1 MATIK
6 DVAEKAG
13 VSAATVS
20 YVLNDARKV
29 RPETE
34 QRVLWAAKELG
45 YQPNT
50 AARSLAVG
58 RSSIIGLIVPDM
70 LNPFFPEITKSFQS
84 EAALYGMETV
94 AMDGNNDSQRTRSL
108 VERLLGLQA
117 PGIAFL
123 TSQVDPPLKEFI
135 EKRGIFAVY
144 LGFGAPGPNVSN
156 ISIEQRHGI
165 QEAIHHLVALGHHKV
180 GFIGGPADG
189 AFAQSRKSIFVEC
202 AAAAGLEVRVF
213 ESDFTVQGGYF
224 GCSRVLGGF
233 DATAIMTANDLMAI
247 GALHYAYDRQIQV
260 PSALSVVGFDNI
272 NFAQFTQPALT
283 TVAVPRAEIG
293 RLAFQSLWSLINESP
308 GGDYEV
314 KTDLVIRQSTGPAA
328 DAS

>member
-34 QRVLWAAKELG
+34 QRVLWAARELG

-58 RSSIIGLIVPDM
+58 HSSIIGLIVPDL
-70 LNPFFPEITKSFQS
+70 LNPFFPEITKSFQG

-94 AMDGNNDSQRTRSL
+94 AMDGNNDPQRTRSL
-108 VERLLGLQA
+108 VERLLGLQT

-123 TSQVDPPLKEFI
+123 TSQVDAPLKEFVA
-135 EKRGIFAVY
+135 KKGIYAAY
-144 LGFGAPGPNVSN
+144 LGYGTPGPQIVN
-156 ISIEQRHGI
+156 ISIEQQHGI
-165 QEAIHHLVALGHHKV
+165 QEAVNHLSALGHRKV
-180 GFIGGPADG
+180 GFVGGTADG
-189 AFAQSRKSIFVEC
+189 AFAHRRKTVFLEC
-202 AAAAGLEVRVF
+202 AAAAGMETRVF
-213 ESDFTVQGGYF
+213 DSDFTVQGGYF

-247 GALHYAYDRQIQV
+247 GALHYAYDRGISV
-260 PSALSVVGFDNI
+260 PAALSVIGFDNI

-283 TVAVPRAEIG
+283 TVSVPRAEIG

-314 KTDLVIRQSTGPAA
+314 QTDLVIRQTTGPAPG
-328 DAS
+328 